1 MTTSDI
7 RRLHHEQTAPSA
19 TDDATTAPPV
29 GRTPTGRSLTGAE
42 APTAAPTT
50 TRLDVEEGTVAD
62 VTADLELAVELAD
75 EIALTL
81 ALHSTLET
89 GDREADDAVPD
100 AAGPDEAGTDG
111 AHAPAVQLWVD
122 AGEVLARF
130 GVDGWAEYSRLDE
143 QIRGLHE
150 TFGPQHPRTRSAMAD
165 RDAVDALSQRD
176 EAAYQEALVDAVEQ
190 VALERGID
198 VEVLPLRMAQNLS
211 AGPERAESTVA
222 GLRAAAERRAV
233 LPQLGRAP
241 GDLTS
246 GEVVAAVR
254 AAGRTYLERIRTGER
269 PEPVPGHDR
278 LEDEL
283 EAELQADELLPDVPG
298 PVVAELIVGL
308 LTDPRSA
315 DDAPSADDAS
325 SR

>member
-1 MTTSDI
+1 MTTSDT
-7 RRLHHEQTAPSA
+7 RRLDDEPTAPSTA
-19 TDDATTAPPV
+19 DDATTTRPV
-29 GRTPTGRSLTGAE
+29 GRTYASRSLTGAE

-50 TRLDVEEGTVAD
+50 TRLDVEDGLVPD

-81 ALHSTLET
+81 RLHSTLAADADTADAET
-89 GDREADDAVPD
+89 VDAGSDGND
-100 AAGPDEAGTDG
+100 A
-111 AHAPAVQLWVD
+111 APAVQLWVD

-143 QIRGLHE
+143 QIRELHE
-150 TFGPQHPRTRSAMAD
+150 TFGPQHPLTRSAMAD

-176 EAAYQEALVDAVEQ
+176 EAAYQEALVAAVEQ
-190 VALERGID
+190 VALERGIE

-211 AGPERAESTVA
+211 AGPERAESQA
-222 GLRAAAERRAV
+222 ASLRAAAERRAV

-254 AAGRTYLERIRTGER
+254 AAGRTYLERIGTGER
-269 PEPVPGHDR
+269 PEPVAGHDQ
-278 LEDEL
+278 LEEQLETEL
-283 EAELQADELLPDVPG
+283 EADELLPDVPG
-298 PVVAELIVGL
+298 PVVAELIPGL
-308 LTDPRSA
+308 LTDPRLVDDPPAA
-315 DDAPSADDAS
+315 DDDAS

>member
-7 RRLHHEQTAPSA
+7 RRLHDEPTAARTTDDTTTAPSVGP
-19 TDDATTAPPV
+19 APA
-29 GRTPTGRSLTGAE
+29 GRSLTGAE

-50 TRLDVEEGTVAD
+50 TRLDVEDTTVAD

-81 ALHSTLET
+81 ELHSTLET
-89 GDREADDAVPD
+89 GDRAADATSPDATSPD
-100 AAGPDEAGTDG
+100 AAGSDQAGTDE
-111 AHAPAVQLWVD
+111 AHTPAVQLWVD

-143 QIRGLHE
+143 QIRELHE
-150 TFGPQHPRTRSAMAD
+150 TFGPQHPLTRSAMAD

-176 EAAYQEALVDAVEQ
+176 EAAYQQALVDAVEQ
-190 VALERGID
+190 IALERGID

-315 DDAPSADDAS
+315 DDAPS
-325 SR
+325 R